1 MPSTILNPLNIYEVK
16 FTIIRHCFASLRA
29 FLRSRLFVFTESLV
43 KLSCLLLYLL
53 ELGVKFVQRFLA
65 YWLNLVGKTPTLPH
79 RLEPGGGPS
88 PPGGWLALPL
98 PLSPLGLFLQ
108 LHFSLGGLGR
118 EVGLVLG

>member
-1 MPSTILNPLNIYEVK
+1 MKPSSQ
-16 FTIIRHCFASLRA
+16 AG
-29 FLRSRLFVFTESLV
+29 LRSEQRSSELFLPFQGLPAQPRSL
-43 KLSCLLLYLL
+43 KHSPA
-53 ELGVKFVQRFLA
+53 LGLGRIPGV
-65 YWLNLVGKTPTLPH
+65 TPTLPH

-98 PLSPLGLFLQ
+98 PLSLLGLFLQ